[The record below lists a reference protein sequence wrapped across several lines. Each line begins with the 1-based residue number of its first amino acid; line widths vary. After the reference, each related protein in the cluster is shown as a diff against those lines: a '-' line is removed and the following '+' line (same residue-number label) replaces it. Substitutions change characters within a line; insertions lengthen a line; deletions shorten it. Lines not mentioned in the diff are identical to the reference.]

1 MGYATVGGNNMPR
14 GKYPRK
20 VSWKQVSSQLRD
32 LQNRLSRYQGQFRAA
47 GRSDIA
53 EDLERCIQLLMN
65 AADAAVTLD
74 MRGTD

>member
-1 MGYATVGGNNMPR
+1 MPR

>member
-1 MGYATVGGNNMPR
+1 MTR
-14 GKYPRK
+14 GKYPQN

-32 LQNRLSRYQGQFRAA
+32 LQDRISRYQVRFRTA
-47 GRSDIA
+47 GRADIA
-53 EDLERCIQLLMN
+53 EDLERCIQILMN

>member
-1 MGYATVGGNNMPR
+1 MPR
-14 GKYPRK
+14 GKYPPN

-32 LQNRLSRYQGQFRAA
+32 LQDRISRYQVRFRTA
-47 GRSDIA
+47 GRADIA
-53 EDLERCIQLLMN
+53 EDLERCIQILIN